1 MTSNKHSEKIAKKNR
16 GEENEDE
23 RRDWRVRNL
32 ELLEELF
39 SLVVQELR
47 EPLRFEIPFFGIIPS

>member
-1 MTSNKHSEKIAKKNR
+1 MTSNKHSEKIAKKKNR

-23 RRDWRVRNL
+23 SRVRNF